1 MVSNHMC
8 NFKNADT
15 TVVSIA
21 YMHILNQGNIFGS
34 AIKESVDILGR
45 KLDCC
50 ILSCISRD
58 SLKALE
64 NA

>member
-34 AIKESVDILGR
+34 TIKESVDI
-45 KLDCC
+45 
-50 ILSCISRD
+50 
-58 SLKALE
+58 
-64 NA
+64 